1 MDDPTAGLRAR
12 LTRPGRSIPSSARKD
27 VNLPDPNK
35 KKSPSVMD
43 SLREAGKGLQQLR
56 ELSKSSRSQSKR

>member
-27 VNLPDPNK
+27 INLPDPNK
-35 KKSPSVMD
+35 KASPRVLD
-43 SLREAGKGLQQLR
+43 SLREAGKGFQSLR
-56 ELSKSSRSQSKR
+56 KLTNESRSPSKR